1 MSTERPPDARPNYS
15 VLIRE
20 LPTGER
26 PRERLLRHGPAGLSD
41 HELIAIIW
49 RTGTR
54 SESVLDLARRVLARF
69 GGLEGLARASIGEL
83 AAQKGVGPVKAV
95 ELKAALEL
103 GRRLATL
110 QPSERPVVKSPQE
123 VASLVAAELAWLAQ
137 EQLRVLL
144 LNSKNQV
151 MANRLVY
158 QGSVNAA
165 QVRVGELFR
174 DAIRENCPAIILV
187 HNHPSGDP
195 TPSAE
200 DLQVTRAAL
209 EAGRLLDIDVLDH
222 VVIGQGRFCSVRER
236 YPAIWAEGGADA
248 GRSVGRPRGR

>member
-1 MSTERPPDARPNYS
+1 MSTNGPDTRLNYS

-20 LPTGER
+20 LPSGER

-41 HELIAIIW
+41 HELVAIIW

-83 AAQKGVGPVKAV
+83 AAEKGVGTVKAI

-110 QPSERPVVKSPQE
+110 GPTERPVVKSPQE
-123 VASLVAAELAWLAQ
+123 VASLVMAEMAWLAQ

-151 MANRLVY
+151 VANRLVY

-174 DAIRENCPAIILV
+174 DAVRENCPAIIMV

-195 TPSAE
+195 TPSPE
-200 DLQVTRAAL
+200 DVQVTRAAL
-209 EAGRLLDIDVLDH
+209 EAGRLLNIDVLDH
-222 VVIGQGRFCSVRER
+222 VVIGQGKFCSVRER
-236 YPAIWAEGGADA
+236 YPTVWD
-248 GRSVGRPRGR
+248 GRGIDRVRPAGRPRAR

>member
-1 MSTERPPDARPNYS
+1 MSAEQGRPAYS

-20 LPTGER
+20 LPAAER
-26 PRERLLRHGPAGLSD
+26 PRERLRRHGPAVLSD

-69 GGLEGLARASIGEL
+69 GGLQGLAGAAITEL
-83 AAQKGVGPVKAV
+83 AAEKGVGPVKAV

-110 QPSERPVVKSPQE
+110 QPAERPVVKGPAE
-123 VASLVAAELAWLAQ
+123 AAALVMGEMAWLPQ

-151 MANRLVY
+151 LGIRLVY

-174 DAIRENCPAIILV
+174 EAVRENCPAVILA

-195 TPSAE
+195 TPSPE
-200 DLQVTRAAL
+200 DVQLTRAAV
-209 EAGRLLDIDVLDH
+209 EAGRLLDIAVLDH
-222 VVIGQGRFCSVRER
+222 VVIGHGRFCSIRER
-236 YPAIWAEGGADA
+236 HPRLWADEGPAT
-248 GRSVGRPRGR
+248 RPRGR

>member
-1 MSTERPPDARPNYS
+1 MSTEPRREPRPSYS

-20 LPTGER
+20 LPVTER
-26 PRERLLRHGPAGLSD
+26 PRERLLRHGPSVLSD

-54 SESVLDLARRVLARF
+54 SESVLDLARRVLTRF
-69 GGLEGLARASIGEL
+69 GGLHGLAGAAISEL
-83 AAQKGVGPVKAV
+83 AAEKGIGQVKAV

-110 QPSERPVVKSPQE
+110 QPGERPVVKSPAE
-123 VASLVAAELAWLAQ
+123 VAALVMGEMAWLAQ

-151 MANRLVY
+151 LGSRLVY

-165 QVRVGELFR
+165 QVRIGELFR
-174 DAIRENCPAIILV
+174 EAIRENCPAVILV

-195 TPSAE
+195 TPSPE
-200 DLQVTRAAL
+200 DVQMTRAAV
-209 EAGRLLDIDVLDH
+209 EAGRLLDIAVLDH
-222 VVIGQGRFCSVRER
+222 VVVGQGRFCSIRER
-236 YPAIWAEGGADA
+236 HPRLWADA
-248 GRSVGRPRGR
+248 DQPIRPGGR

>member
-1 MSTERPPDARPNYS
+1 LSTETPAGRLNYS

-20 LPTGER
+20 LPSGER
-26 PRERLLRHGPAGLSD
+26 PRERLLRHGPGGLSD
-41 HELIAIIW
+41 HELVAIIW

-54 SESVLDLARRVLARF
+54 SESVLDLARRVLVRF

-83 AAQKGVGPVKAV
+83 AAEKGVGTVKAV

-110 QPSERPVVKSPQE
+110 RPSERPVVKSPEE
-123 VASLVAAELAWLAQ
+123 VAGLVMAEMAWLAQ

-165 QVRVGELFR
+165 QVRIGELFR
-174 DAIRENCPAIILV
+174 EAVRENCPAIIMV

-195 TPSAE
+195 TPSPE
-200 DLQVTRAAL
+200 DVQVTRAAL

-222 VVIGQGRFCSVRER
+222 VVIGHARFCSIRER
-236 YPAIWAEGGADA
+236 YPAVWRDGAGGRA
-248 GRSVGRPRGR
+248 RGR